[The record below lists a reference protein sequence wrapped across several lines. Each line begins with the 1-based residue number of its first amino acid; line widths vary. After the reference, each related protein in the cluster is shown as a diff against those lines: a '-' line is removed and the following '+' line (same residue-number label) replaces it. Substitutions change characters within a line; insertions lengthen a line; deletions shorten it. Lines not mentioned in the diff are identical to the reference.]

1 MTPDQLIELKSN
13 PKFRAHLVKFVALHC
28 FRNTKLENLH
38 AGKSPSSRTG
48 DYSDVKVVTPYGE
61 IPWTE
66 VSRFNDDEMKELMI
80 DVVNQ
85 TDRYLGAILVTKKG
99 EEVVETLKMYDPVPN
114 WNDPD
119 WYDRITLE
127 EVDQLD
133 ELIKKLKAKVR

>member
-13 PKFRAHLVKFVALHC
+13 AKFRAHLVKYIPLHC

-38 AGKSPSSRTG
+38 AGKSPSSKTG

-61 IPWTE
+61 IPWNE

-80 DVVNQ
+80 DVVNH

-99 EEVVETLKMYDPVPN
+99 EEAVETLKMYDPVAK
-114 WNDPD
+114 WNDP
-119 WYDRITLE
+119 
-127 EVDQLD
+127 Q
-133 ELIKKLKAKVR
+133 

>member
-38 AGKSPSSRTG
+38 AGKSPSSKTG

-66 VSRFNDDEMKELMI
+66 VSRLNDDEMKELMI
-80 DVVNQ
+80 DVVNR

-99 EEVVETLKMYDPVPN
+99 AEVVETLKTYDPVAK
-114 WNDPD
+114 WNDP
-119 WYDRITLE
+119 E
-127 EVDQLD
+127 
-133 ELIKKLKAKVR
+133 